1 MTERL
6 TPMDAS
12 FLYLE
17 EPNVHMHVGGLA
29 VFDPFGSPRGVLTL
43 DRLRV
48 LTSARLAMVPRF
60 RQRVMFPPLDAAR
73 PVWVDDPELDL
84 DYHVRRIA
92 VPPPGGPRQ
101 LAALTGQ
108 IHSQQ
113 LDRDRPLWEMYLVE
127 GLEDGHQAV
136 LTKTHHAMLDGVGG
150 MDAATAL
157 LDVTPEPAEPVA
169 RPWNPP
175 PLPSRGHL
183 FVDAAAD
190 RVREPAGSLLRTGR
204 RVATRPGSAL
214 RDLAAVA
221 AGAASVL
228 TRGLPPATPFNVPVG
243 GTRRFAM
250 AEIPLEEARA
260 VKGALGGTVNDVIL
274 TAVAGGVSRLLE
286 SRGEPTEG
294 LRYRTMMP
302 VSLRSDSEHGSP
314 GNRVTTVYPDLPVG
328 PMEPLERLRG
338 VREETQRMKASTQ
351 GRAATV
357 LIQGTMWIPP
367 AVHRG
372 LGRWGNRHLR
382 IFNMVASNIPGP
394 QVPIYLDGTRLVV
407 YYPLMPLGATVAF
420 SVGIVTLVG
429 VMGFGFTADWDAV
442 PDLELLALEVGE
454 EFDAL
459 KKAAHV

>member
-1 MTERL
+1 MSREADHDRTPDPDGCLVPVPRGTERAHARRGAGRVRSL
-6 TPMDAS
+6 R
-12 FLYLE
+12 
-17 EPNVHMHVGGLA
+17 LA
-29 VFDPFGSPRGVLTL
+29 AWSAHPGPSSGPDLGSPGDGPAVPAAGDVPAARRGPACMGGRSRARPRLPRPP
-43 DRLRV
+43 DRGPPSGRA
-48 LTSARLAMVPRF
+48 TPARRAHRAD
-60 RQRVMFPPLDAAR
+60 PLPAAR
-73 PVWVDDPELDL
+73 P
-84 DYHVRRIA
+84 
-92 VPPPGGPRQ
+92 G
-101 LAALTGQ
+101 T
-108 IHSQQ
+108 
-113 LDRDRPLWEMYLVE
+113 
-127 GLEDGHQAV
+127 
-136 LTKTHHAMLDGVGG
+136 
-150 MDAATAL
+150 
-157 LDVTPEPAEPVA
+157 
-169 RPWNPP
+169 
-175 PLPSRGHL
+175 
-183 FVDAAAD
+183 
-190 RVREPAGSLLRTGR
+190 
-204 RVATRPGSAL
+204 
-214 RDLAAVA
+214 AAVA

-394 QVPIYLDGTRLVV
+394 QVPIYLDGTRLVA
-407 YYPLMPLGATVAF
+407 YYPLMPLGATVAL